1 MSENL
6 TIDRNRVVRFDYTIT
21 NPSGD
26 VLETTTG
33 DEPLTVLHGHGSV
46 LRALEDALTGH
57 VVGDVV
63 RVTLEPAAAY
73 GERREDWTQRVSK
86 KYLPK
91 GRLEPGMTL
100 RLNTDHGPRSVTV
113 VKVGNK
119 MVDVDLN
126 HPYAG
131 QTLCFELTVR
141 EVREASAEEIAHG
154 HVHGPGG
161 HHH

>member
-6 TIDRNRVVRFDYTIT
+6 TIEKNRVVRFDYTIT
-21 NPSGD
+21 DAAGA
-26 VLETTTG
+26 VLETTAG
-33 DEPLTVLHGHGSV
+33 DEPLSVLHGHGSV
-46 LRALEDALTGH
+46 LRALEAALADH
-57 VVGDVV
+57 VAGDVV
-63 RVTLEPAAAY
+63 SVTLEPADAY

-91 GRLEPGMTL
+91 GRLEPGMTI
-100 RLNTDHGPRSVTV
+100 RLSTDRGPRTVTV
-113 VKVGNK
+113 IKVGNK

-131 QTLCFELTVR
+131 RTLCFELTVR